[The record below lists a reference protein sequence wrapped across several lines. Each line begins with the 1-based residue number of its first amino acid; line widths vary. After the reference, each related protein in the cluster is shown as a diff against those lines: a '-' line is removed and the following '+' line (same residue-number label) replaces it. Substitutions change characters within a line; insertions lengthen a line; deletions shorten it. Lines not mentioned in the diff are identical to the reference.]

1 MCSSDRGKSFRQG
14 HLTNHIRAHSGEK
27 PFACDHCD
35 KSFSHQSVL
44 DKHMRTHRGEK
55 PYACWCRQLLICMK
69 NKQTH
74 LHQPHHNVAERVVA
88 KLCVP
93 KSSSTTNTS
102 THLDLIAHGIL
113 QCPLDLQFLEGE
125 NIALYAFGGTGQ
137 VHLSGYIL
145 PEEGDEE
152 SMFDEED
159 IDDTIDVSS
168 DEEVPQLFLDRPQ
181 YTGRAASIDS
191 QLQCKSPMSTGTYDQ
206 LLVVHLDLDPQ
217 QRLQGSSRHLEQ
229 FLKDET
235 PPGGP
240 SHCHYKV
247 PMFSFHDA
255 TTLGS
260 RFCSNTMLLLPRIQ
274 GGHQKLS
281 CLTAVVRLHVQR

>member
-1 MCSSDRGKSFRQG
+1 MG
-14 HLTNHIRAHSGEK
+14 
-27 PFACDHCD
+27 
-35 KSFSHQSVL
+35 
-44 DKHMRTHRGEK
+44 
-55 PYACWCRQLLICMK
+55 
-69 NKQTH
+69 
-74 LHQPHHNVAERVVA
+74 VAA
-88 KLCVP
+88 KLCAP
-93 KSSSTTNTS
+93 NTS

-206 LLVVHLDLDPQ
+206 LLVVHLHLDPQ
-217 QRLQGSSRHLEQ
+217 QRLQ
-229 FLKDET
+229 
-235 PPGGP
+235 
-240 SHCHYKV
+240 V
-247 PMFSFHDA
+247 A
-255 TTLGS
+255 TTKSPCFPFMMPQLLDRGS
-260 RFCSNTMLLLPRIQ
+260 AATPCCC
-274 GGHQKLS
+274 G
-281 CLTAVVRLHVQR
+281 

>member
-1 MCSSDRGKSFRQG
+1 M
-14 HLTNHIRAHSGEK
+14 T
-27 PFACDHCD
+27 
-35 KSFSHQSVL
+35 
-44 DKHMRTHRGEK
+44 
-55 PYACWCRQLLICMK
+55 
-69 NKQTH
+69 
-74 LHQPHHNVAERVVA
+74 
-88 KLCVP
+88 
-93 KSSSTTNTS
+93 
-102 THLDLIAHGIL
+102 
-113 QCPLDLQFLEGE
+113 
-125 NIALYAFGGTGQ
+125 
-137 VHLSGYIL
+137 
-145 PEEGDEE
+145 
-152 SMFDEED
+152 
-159 IDDTIDVSS
+159 
-168 DEEVPQLFLDRPQ
+168 QLFLDRPQ

-260 RFCSNTMLLLPRIQ
+260 RFCSNTMLLLPRIH

-281 CLTAVVRLHVQR
+281 CLTAVVRLHVQWWWEWTIEEGPQGRQPQSWSPRHGCIEAAATSSATLPVSNEDPLSFRLVMVVDRSME